1 MLEMYQPIVN
11 FGVLVVIAGMYLT
24 QTPKMI
30 EKITKVVESNTR
42 AIEDNKMYHQRLE
55 EFIRDMRNDIDD
67 IKQAQNNDEIKAIV
81 LRIEDKVDS
90 LGK

>member
-11 FGVLVVIAGMYLT
+11 FGVLVVIAAMYLT

-42 AIEDNKMYHQRLE
+42 AIEDNKLYHQRLE
-55 EFIRDMRNDIDD
+55 EFIVSMKNDVED
-67 IKQAQNNDEIKAIV
+67 IKKSQNNDEIMAIV
-81 LRIEDKVDS
+81 VRIENKIDG

>member
-42 AIEDNKMYHQRLE
+42 AIEDNKLYHQRLE
-55 EFIRDMRNDIDD
+55 EFIVSMRNDIED
-67 IKQAQNNDEIKAIV
+67 IKSSQNNDEIMSI
-81 LRIEDKVDS
+81 LSRIEAKVDG

>member
-1 MLEMYQPIVN
+1 MLEIYQPIVN
-11 FGVLVVIAGMYLT
+11 FGILVVIAGMYLT

-42 AIEDNKMYHQRLE
+42 AIEDNKLYHQRLE
-55 EFIRDMRNDIDD
+55 EFIVSMKNDIED
-67 IKQAQNNDEIKAIV
+67 IKNSQGCDEIKAIV

>member
-42 AIEDNKMYHQRLE
+42 AIEDNKLYHQRLE
-55 EFIRDMRNDIDD
+55 EFIVSMRNDIED
-67 IKQAQNNDEIKAIV
+67 IKKSQNNDEIMSI
-81 LRIEDKVDS
+81 LSRIEDKVDG

>member
-42 AIEDNKMYHQRLE
+42 AIEDNKLYHQRLE
-55 EFIRDMRNDIDD
+55 EFIVSMKNDIED
-67 IKQAQNNDEIKAIV
+67 IKKSQNNAEIMSI
-81 LRIEDKVDS
+81 LSRIEDKVDG